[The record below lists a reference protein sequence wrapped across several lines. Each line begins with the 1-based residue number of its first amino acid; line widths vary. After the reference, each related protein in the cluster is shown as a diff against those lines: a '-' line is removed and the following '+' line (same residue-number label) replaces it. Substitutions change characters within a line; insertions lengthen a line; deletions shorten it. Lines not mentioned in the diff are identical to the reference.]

1 MERLP
6 THPGERPHE
15 SDASPGPARTAPP
28 TPPPTATAAVD
39 ARGIVTEWSEGARQ
53 LLGYPPS
60 EIVGQPAARLLA
72 DDAGTAGAAALRDA
86 AGRERWS
93 GTVALRHRDGRRLRR
108 ELLAHRRT
116 ADGPVTEWLV
126 VSAVTGTPEG
136 QTPAGTPEG
145 EA

>member
-28 TPPPTATAAVD
+28 TPTPPPPATAAVD

-60 EIVGQPAARLLA
+60 EVVGQPAARLLA

-86 AGRERWS
+86 AGQERWS
-93 GTVALRHRDGRRLRR
+93 GTVALRHRGTATAASCGGNCWRT
-108 ELLAHRRT
+108 AARRT
-116 ADGPVTEWLV
+116 APSPSGSWCP
-126 VSAVTGTPEG
+126 P
-136 QTPAGTPEG
+136 
-145 EA
+145 

>member
-60 EIVGQPAARLLA
+60 EVVGQPAARLLA
-72 DDAGTAGAAALRDA
+72 DDAGAAAAALRDA

-93 GTVALRHRDGRRLRR
+93 GTVALRHCGTATAAGCGGNCWRTDV
-108 ELLAHRRT
+108 RRT
-116 ADGPVTEWLV
+116 APSPSGSWCP
-126 VSAVTGTPEG
+126 P
-136 QTPAGTPEG
+136 
-145 EA
+145 